1 MSCPDCFKGA
11 VLDGE
16 PTGSID
22 SSTGA
27 YFAAGP
33 EGNTSRAVLLFTDIF
48 GLGLKNP
55 RILADNLAK
64 HLECDVWV
72 PDFFLGKAPVS
83 PGYMKM
89 PERPGQKISK
99 LRFIWSILPRLPG
112 LIRQRPSV
120 VDLRFIEK
128 LKSEKKYT
136 RLGAVGYCF
145 GGSMCVRFGGSG
157 LLDSIVICHPGN
169 FSQKDLDAISIPCS
183 WACAEEDFTFSPE
196 TRANTEK
203 CLKARQGKVNFVDY
217 EFKDY
222 KGTVHGFAARPNL
235 EIPEV
240 KEGFEQAFEQTVNW
254 FDKTMPK

>member
-1 MSCPDCFKGA
+1 MSCPDCFKGV

-22 SSTGA
+22 SSTRA
-27 YFAAGP
+27 YLAPGP
-33 EGNTSRAVLLFTDIF
+33 EGNTSRAVLLFTDIL

-64 HLECDVWV
+64 RLECDVWV
-72 PDFFLGKAPVS
+72 PDFFLGKPPVP

-99 LRFIWSILPRLPG
+99 LRFIWSILPHLPG

-120 VDLRFIEK
+120 VDLRFIKK

-145 GGSMCVRFGGSG
+145 GGSMCV
-157 LLDSIVICHPGN
+157 
-169 FSQKDLDAISIPCS
+169 PCS

-196 TRANTEK
+196 VRANAEK
-203 CLKARQGKVNFVDY
+203 CLKAREEKDNFVDY
-217 EFKDY
+217 EFKEY